1 MKRKIAVLLLVLA
14 LTGFCLTAGAETSLL
29 SGLLRSIDYGNGV
42 TYVIGHK
49 SPDADAIVKTAIE
62 NKQNLIIEGCYIPF
76 DWRRDF
82 DERYLSS
89 IRFICLAMSEN
100 YIENHFGEI
109 IGYES
114 EIEARMI
121 DTDCTK
127 DSLKADNKSIIDGFQ
142 HAGEQIVLIDSSY
155 EQTIKTLL
163 T

>member
-1 MKRKIAVLLLVLA
+1 
-14 LTGFCLTAGAETSLL
+14 
-29 SGLLRSIDYGNGV
+29 
-42 TYVIGHK
+42 
-49 SPDADAIVKTAIE
+49 
-62 NKQNLIIEGCYIPF
+62 
-76 DWRRDF
+76 
-82 DERYLSS
+82 
-89 IRFICLAMSEN
+89 MSEN